1 MSTPAVLVESRA
13 DQPAR
18 AHPPRRCARNMGYL
32 QRNAPN
38 HLGLCCNAH
47 TTWTI
52 FQRNVPNH
60 LGLCRAHN
68 MSIKMARPPPRSR
81 QINSP
86 QELRA
91 GTSST
96 EHCLQERLFQLLFE
110 LFVLEPQCAVVW
122 RRAVRAVRRPA
133 RPGDRTQHGVRADA
147 HAVSLSRALPHSPPL
162 PLLLCCDLLISP
174 WHSSSFLSRHLADN
188 SRHSMSS

>member
-32 QRNAPN
+32 QRNA
-38 HLGLCCNAH
+38 
-47 TTWTI
+47 
-52 FQRNVPNH
+52 PNH

-147 HAVSLSRALPHSPPL
+147 HAVSLSLAPFRT
-162 PLLLCCDLLISP
+162 LLLSP
-174 WHSSSFLSRHLADN
+174 CFSVASFLSHHGIPRPSYLAISPITVDTACHHDDIMMT
-188 SRHSMSS
+188 SW